1 MTVWETIISF
11 LVDTGLKL
19 LLAAA
24 VLVAGWY
31 FIKFIVFLMNKS
43 KLIKKADATV
53 RTFLSSFVT
62 VTLKTV
68 LIISVIGIL
77 GFPLTGIITVLGTA
91 GVAIGLA
98 FQGALSNLAGGL
110 MILFTKPFRVGDY
123 IDNGAQEGTVEAITV
138 FYTKLTTSDNK
149 LITVPNKQMTEKPV
163 INFFA
168 KDKRRVDLNYK
179 FAFSAD
185 IEKIKQLLTLTA
197 ESHPLALKEPKPF
210 ARLISQANNALEF
223 SLRVWTDAGNYW
235 TVYYDLTE
243 NIKKALDREGIN

>member
-1 MTVWETIISF
+1 MTIWDTILNF
-11 LVDTGLKL
+11 LVNTGLKL
-19 LLAAA
+19 LLAVA
-24 VLVAGWY
+24 VLIAGWY
-31 FIKFIVFLMNKS
+31 FIKFIVFLMKKS

-91 GVAIGLA
+91 GIAIGLA

-123 IDNGAQEGTVEAITV
+123 IDNGAQEGTVESITV

-163 INFFA
+163 INFYA

-179 FAFSAD
+179 FAQNAD
-185 IEKIKQLLTLTA
+185 IEKIKQLLTDAAA
-197 ESHPLALKEPKPF
+197 EHPLALEIPQPF
-210 ARLISQANNALEF
+210 ARLISQANNVLEF
-223 SLRVWTDAGNYW
+223 SLRVWVNVGDYW
-235 TVYYDLTE
+235 TVFYDLTE
-243 NIKKALDREGIN
+243 NIKKILSKEGL